1 MIGRLTGLFAISLA
15 VLMLISCNKEEDTIA
30 EVKVITQ
37 SGAPVAGAQV
47 RIFAQGTVD
56 QTQVGLIRFDRTD
69 FTNSSGVVSF
79 DFTEDY
85 KRGQSGFAILNLEI
99 TKEFPDSTAF
109 LEGIMKIVEEETNR
123 KTFILE

>member
-1 MIGRLTGLFAISLA
+1 MRGRLTGLFAVSFA
-15 VLMLISCNKEEDTIA
+15 VFMLISCNKEEDTVA

-56 QTQVGLIRFDRTD
+56 QTQVGVIRFDRTD
-69 FTNSSGVVSF
+69 FTNSSGSVSF
-79 DFTEDY
+79 DFTDDF

-99 TKEFPDSTAF
+99 TKDFPDSTAF
-109 LEGIMKIVEEETNR
+109 LEGIMKITEEETNQ
-123 KTFILE
+123 KTFTLE

>member
-1 MIGRLTGLFAISLA
+1 MTGRIIALFALSASL
-15 VLMLISCNKEEDTIA
+15 LMLTSCNKEEDTLA
-30 EVKVITQ
+30 EIKVITQ
-37 SGAPVAGAQV
+37 SGAPVIGAQV

-56 QTQVGLIRFDRTD
+56 QTEVGEIRFDQTD
-69 FTNSSGVVSF
+69 FTNSSGVVTF

-85 KRGQSGFAILNLEI
+85 KQGQSGFAVLNLEI

-123 KTFILE
+123 KTFIIE